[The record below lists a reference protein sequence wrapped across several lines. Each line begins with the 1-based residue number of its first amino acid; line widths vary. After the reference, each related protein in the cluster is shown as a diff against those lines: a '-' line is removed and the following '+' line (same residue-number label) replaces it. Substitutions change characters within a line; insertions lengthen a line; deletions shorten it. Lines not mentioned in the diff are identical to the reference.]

1 MKKEKII
8 AMLSLAILMTALIAG
23 CRSADKSSNLS
34 KQNASI
40 QAQSDVSGKTGSLKW
55 YVVAATG
62 PQADSDRVQKA
73 MSDYINETYGWNI
86 ELELVFNDYAS
97 HTDKMQMVIAGGEEY
112 DLCYT
117 YSWCNNY
124 TVNVNKNAYIPLDDL
139 LEEYGQ

>member
-97 HTDKMQMVIAGGEEY
+97 HTDKMPVS
-112 DLCYT
+112 YT
-117 YSWCNNY
+117 HLMTPS
-124 TVNVNKNAYIPLDDL
+124 
-139 LEEYGQ
+139 